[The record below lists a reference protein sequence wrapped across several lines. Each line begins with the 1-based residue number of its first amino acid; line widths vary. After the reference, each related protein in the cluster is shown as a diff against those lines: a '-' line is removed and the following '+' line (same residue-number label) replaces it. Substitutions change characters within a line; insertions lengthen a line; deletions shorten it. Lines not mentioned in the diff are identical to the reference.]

1 MLIIEFILL
10 GKRSAVR
17 KMLLVKLGNVQKE
30 KTGFHH
36 STEES
41 NLAEVGSPSRFAP
54 KC

>member
-1 MLIIEFILL
+1 
-10 GKRSAVR
+10 VR